1 MNDFLPTKRDD
12 VYEEDRAIDVLMT
25 LVQVFD
31 GPIPPLVAYGVF
43 GHDLYTALHMSG
55 GLRWDARRALD

>member
-1 MNDFLPTKRDD
+1 MNNFLLTKRVN
-12 VYEEDRAIDVLMT
+12 VYENDRGIDDLMT
-25 LVQVFD
+25 IVQVYE
-31 GPIPPLVAYGVF
+31 GPIPRLVAYDVF

>member
-1 MNDFLPTKRDD
+1 MHEFRLTKRVN
-12 VYEEDRAIDVLMT
+12 VYEEDRGIDDLMT

-43 GHDLYTALHMSG
+43 GHELYTALHMSG